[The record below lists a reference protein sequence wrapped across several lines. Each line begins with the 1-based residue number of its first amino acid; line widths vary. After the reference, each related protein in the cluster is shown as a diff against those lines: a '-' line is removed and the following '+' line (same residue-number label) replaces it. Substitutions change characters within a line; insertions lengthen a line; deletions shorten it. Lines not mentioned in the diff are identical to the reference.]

1 MKDMAPHD
9 RPREKLERLGVTA
22 LGDNELLALVLAAVL
37 VLVAACAEPP
47 TTEMDRA
54 QGAIDAARAAGAQ
67 QYAPT
72 EYAAATTA
80 LESANDAVA
89 GGDYRLALNYALQS
103 HEYAQNAARETA
115 NTKARTRADVERAIT
130 DITALVA
137 DGQARIAA
145 ATRARVPPAP
155 LTRATDALAAAR
167 TSLQKAG
174 EAVAAGDYLAANAAL
189 EGVKEGVEKALAE
202 LDAASGSQSLRRRR

>member
-1 MKDMAPHD
+1 MV
-9 RPREKLERLGVTA
+9 PRVVP
-22 LGDNELLALVLAAVL
+22 ALVLAAVS
-37 VLVAACAEPP
+37 VLLAACAEPP

-54 QGAIDAARAAGAQ
+54 QGAIDAARAAGAE

-72 EYAAATTA
+72 EYSAATGA
-80 LESANDAVA
+80 LKNAYDAVA
-89 GGDYRLALNYALQS
+89 ARDYRLALNFALQS

-115 NTKARTRADVERAIT
+115 NTKARTRADVERAVT

-145 ATRARVPPAP
+145 AARARVPRAR
-155 LTRATDALAAAR
+155 LTRATDVLAAAR

-189 EGVKEGVEKALAE
+189 AGVKEGTEQALAE
-202 LDAASGSQSLRRRR
+202 VDAASGSQSLRRRR